1 MEQQMHEDCHLL
13 GKARRWKQAEQGPGP
28 ETLRFIAQRMIGWPN
43 TAKKSH
49 VEIQQPETL
58 AERDHPGHTYSSVLF
73 SGNWATYFIQKGELE
88 ESQVLFNFVLWEK
101 SAISE
106 FVFHSESGNTFVIN
120 CNSKI
125 V

>member
-1 MEQQMHEDCHLL
+1 MYEDCHLL
-13 GKARRWKQAEQGPGP
+13 GKARRWKRAVQEPGP
-28 ETLRFIAQRMIGWPN
+28 ETPWFIAQHMADQPD

-58 AERDHPGHTYSSVLF
+58 AERDRPGHTYSCLIF
-73 SGNWATYFIQKGELE
+73 RELGYIFHSE
-88 ESQVLFNFVLWEK
+88 ERAGREQIFVCFVLWEK
-101 SAISE
+101 SAILE
-106 FVFHSESGNTFVIN
+106 FVFHSESGNTYVIN